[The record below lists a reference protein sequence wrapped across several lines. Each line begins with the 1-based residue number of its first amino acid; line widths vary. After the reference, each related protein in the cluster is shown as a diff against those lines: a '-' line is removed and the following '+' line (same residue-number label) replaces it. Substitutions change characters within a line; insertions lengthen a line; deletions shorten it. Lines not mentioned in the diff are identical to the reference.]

1 MEQLNVILFLA
12 GFFRTLFVI
21 VVIYYLIKI
30 LTKYVLPLFIN
41 QPKQQQDYR
50 DRRDTKPEGEVT
62 IEKDRYRG
70 GRISKDEG
78 EYVDFEE
85 ID

>member
-1 MEQLNVILFLA
+1 MVQLNVILFLV

-41 QPKQQQDYR
+41 QPKQHR
-50 DRRDTKPEGEVT
+50 DFRDPRNSKPEGEVT
-62 IEKDRYRG
+62 IEKDRYNG
-70 GRISKDEG
+70 GRIRKDEG